1 MFVGAMVSGSVNH
14 PDDYRYQAN
23 LKGII
28 LKQSGMQCRVHV
40 YELNGEPTDRLM
52 FLHLSGLRILS

>member
-1 MFVGAMVSGSVNH
+1 MLVGAMVSGSVNH

>member
-1 MFVGAMVSGSVNH
+1 MIGSMISGTVCH

-28 LKQSGMQCRVHV
+28 LKQSGAHCRVHV
-40 YELNGEPTDRLM
+40 FEMNGDPVDRVML
-52 FLHLSGLRILS
+52 LHLSGLRILS